1 MRASIQSLKGHQQGL
16 MGHGSAG
23 DGMISAHETCIS
35 PADFRV
41 VAGFGKRNLPGWSCS
56 DGYAST
62 VWLCYNPD
70 IRERMRGREII
81 DCLVVEGNS
90 RVRRRVQRWIL

>member
-1 MRASIQSLKGHQQGL
+1 

-35 PADFRV
+35 PADFRL
-41 VAGFGKRNLPGWSCS
+41 VAGFGKRDLYAGWSYS

-62 VWLCYNPD
+62 
-70 IRERMRGREII
+70 G
-81 DCLVVEGNS
+81 
-90 RVRRRVQRWIL
+90 